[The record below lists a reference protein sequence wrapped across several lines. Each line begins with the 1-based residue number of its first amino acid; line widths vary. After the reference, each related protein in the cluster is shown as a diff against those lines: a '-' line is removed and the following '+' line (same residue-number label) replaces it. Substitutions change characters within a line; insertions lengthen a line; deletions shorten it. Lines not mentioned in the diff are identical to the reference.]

1 MTELITQK
9 IKIGFFR
16 YPRSQ
21 PRSNLLSL
29 SKYLQNNISLGF
41 LLMVQGKLKS
51 DLLHSFLQEKN
62 VIFDMEMFLVESRKK
77 FPLLNSKK

>member
-1 MTELITQK
+1 
-9 IKIGFFR
+9 
-16 YPRSQ
+16 
-21 PRSNLLSL
+21 
-29 SKYLQNNISLGF
+29 
-41 LLMVQGKLKS
+41 MVQGKLKS